1 MGNVHLFSICSR
13 SLYVVGTYEW
23 ITRRYSYGWLDRK
36 KKVFRR
42 SISSSSSTYD
52 SVMDGRPSTR
62 GFVLGN
68 PLIYVG
74 REIDKL
80 LVTIIQNC
88 TLLRW
93 LVFDCYRTEQEEE
106 NCFIPPRYRSIY
118 YICLPASM
126 NPQQS
131 SRLLSMMLIEIRL
144 QKLWPERED
153 LM

>member
-1 MGNVHLFSICSR
+1 MFIYSR
-13 SLYVVGTYEW
+13 FVVGHCMLW
-23 ITRRYSYGWLDRK
+23 VPLSGSQHDIVMDGWLDRK
-36 KKVFRR
+36 KKVSRR

-62 GFVLGN
+62 VFVLGN
-68 PLIYVG
+68 PMIYVG

-88 TLLRW
+88 TLWRSLI
-93 LVFDCYRTEQEEE
+93 VTGQEEE
-106 NCFIPPRYRSIY
+106 NYFIPPRYRSIY

-131 SRLLSMMLIEIRL
+131 SRLLSMTSIEIRL
-144 QKLWPERED
+144 QELWPERED